1 MGKWMR
7 EKKETPTRKINNR
20 IDKAICREVLEALK
34 EARGNRME
42 AARLLGV
49 SRGTLYNYIERF
61 QIVVEK
67 VAPSAPMLRGE

>member
-1 MGKWMR
+1 MR
-7 EKKETPTRKINNR
+7 EKKPHPVRKINNR
-20 IDKAICREVLEALK
+20 IDKAICKEVIEALK
-34 EARGNRME
+34 ESRGNRME
-42 AARLLGV
+42 AARILGI